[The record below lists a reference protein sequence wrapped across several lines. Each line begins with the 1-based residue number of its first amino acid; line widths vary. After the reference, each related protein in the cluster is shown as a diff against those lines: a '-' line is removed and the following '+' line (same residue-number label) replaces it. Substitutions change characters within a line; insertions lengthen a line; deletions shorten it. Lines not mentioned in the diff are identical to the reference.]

1 MTAPSWTWADFGVGM
16 TLVALFGI
24 AAFAAGVWYLID
36 LRRLMLTQ
44 PTVSGHE
51 LFAPFAGILLG
62 TALMLMAYL
71 SSNEQRLL
79 RGECRY
85 TIARVYENRR
95 IKGDKVSRLEYWV
108 AGERYECK
116 ERMDWRGGWRPLH
129 SRWYVRFAVPD
140 PDVYEYTDI
149 PVPDSVRVVPATGW
163 ASLPQPPA
171 PEPTPALAPAAE
183 PAPSAPVTP
192 KAAPAPAPLT
202 GPAASPVFEA
212 TRPDSAARPA
222 GNPLIAPSPTFD
234 PLP

>member
-1 MTAPSWTWADFGVGM
+1 LADFGVGM
-16 TLVALFGI
+16 ALVMLFGI
-24 AAFAAGVWYLID
+24 AAFIGGIWYMVD

-44 PTVSGHE
+44 PTVSGID
-51 LFAPFAGILLG
+51 LFAPFAGLLLG
-62 TALMLMAYL
+62 VGLTGIAYTAAYKH
-71 SSNEQRLL
+71 RLL

-85 TIARVYENRR
+85 TVARVYENRR
-95 IKGDKVSRLEYWV
+95 IKGDEISRFEYWV

-140 PDVYEYTDI
+140 PDANEYTSK

-171 PEPTPALAPAAE
+171 PKPVPASAPAVEAT
-183 PAPSAPVTP
+183 PSAPATP
-192 KAAPAPAPLT
+192 KAVPAPAPLT

-212 TRPDSAARPA
+212 ARPDSAARPA
-222 GNPLIAPSPTFD
+222 GNPLAAPSPFSNHL
-234 PLP
+234 PL